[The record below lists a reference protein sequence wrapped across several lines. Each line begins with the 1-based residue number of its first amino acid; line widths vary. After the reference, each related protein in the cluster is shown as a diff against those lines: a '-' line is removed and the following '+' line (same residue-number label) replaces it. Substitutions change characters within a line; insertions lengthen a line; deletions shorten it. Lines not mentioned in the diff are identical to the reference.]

1 MDINDLDDETYLKLE
16 RSFLD
21 KFIRRFENESYRN
34 HLENEID
41 KLIYSY
47 LKDSLSDIVSSKMG
61 VKFSIEDIRRIV
73 DESVDR
79 KMKDIKG
86 IINSE
91 LYNNYNIRTYSIN
104 NLTNQVESLRYDLN
118 NYDRKFDK

>member
-21 KFIRRFENESYRN
+21 KFIRRFENESYRS

-47 LKDSLSDIVSSKMG
+47 LKDSLSDIVFSKMG

-73 DESVDR
+73 DESVNR
-79 KMKDIKG
+79 KIKDITG
-86 IINSE
+86 IINAE

>member
-21 KFIRRFENESYRN
+21 KFIRRFENESYRS

-73 DESVDR
+73 DESVNR
-79 KMKDIKG
+79 KIKDITG
-86 IINSE
+86 IINAE

>member
-1 MDINDLDDETYLKLE
+1 MDINDLDDEAYLKLE

-34 HLENEID
+34 HLENEIE
-41 KLIYSY
+41 KLIYSF

-118 NYDRKFDK
+118 KL

>member
-21 KFIRRFENESYRN
+21 KFIRRFENESYRS

-61 VKFSIEDIRRIV
+61 VRFSIEDIRRIV
-73 DESVDR
+73 DESVNR
-79 KMKDIKG
+79 KMKDITG
-86 IINSE
+86 IINAE
-91 LYNNYNIRTYSIN
+91 LHNNYNIRTYSIN

>member
-16 RSFLD
+16 RQFLD
-21 KFIRRFENESYRN
+21 KFIRRFENESYRS

-61 VKFSIEDIRRIV
+61 VRFSIEDIRRIV
-73 DESVDR
+73 DESVNR
-79 KMKDIKG
+79 KMKDITG
-86 IINSE
+86 IINAE
-91 LYNNYNIRTYSIN
+91 LHNNYNIRTYSIN

>member
-16 RSFLD
+16 RQFLD
-21 KFIRRFENESYRN
+21 KFIRRFENESYRS

-61 VKFSIEDIRRIV
+61 VRFSIEDIRRIV
-73 DESVDR
+73 DESVNR
-79 KMKDIKG
+79 KMNDITG
-86 IINSE
+86 IINAE
-91 LYNNYNIRTYSIN
+91 LHNNYNIRTYSIN

>member
-21 KFIRRFENESYRN
+21 KFIRRFENESYRS

-73 DESVDR
+73 DESVNR
-79 KMKDIKG
+79 KMKDITG
-86 IINSE
+86 IINAE
-91 LYNNYNIRTYSIN
+91 LHNKYNIRTYSIN